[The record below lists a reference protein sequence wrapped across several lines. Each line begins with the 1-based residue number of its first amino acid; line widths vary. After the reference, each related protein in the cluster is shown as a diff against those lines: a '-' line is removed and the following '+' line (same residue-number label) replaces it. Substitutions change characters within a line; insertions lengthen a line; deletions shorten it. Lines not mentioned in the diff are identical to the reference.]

1 MMKNLEIIARQSYS
15 AIEVVV
21 SDDCSSDTTREEI
34 NRLIPVY
41 KFPLIYHRFEQ
52 NQGYDRNLRKSIELA
67 TGDYIIVVGNDDSI
81 NDAYDLSLLVS
92 FLQLNQLPEIGFAN
106 FIEEGN
112 SEIYRR
118 ANQTVVLGSGVAIAL
133 KYYSCFSF
141 VGGIIFRKDK
151 FVEYNTDKYDGS
163 IYSQIY
169 LATLMVSSGCRL
181 FSIAE
186 PMVIKDIQLEEAH
199 RNSYRDVLIRSWKD
213 YRKTDG
219 GLRSV
224 IHVLTA
230 ALKDAGVSSQ
240 KWIYAIFR
248 KIYFST
254 LPFWILDYKSNKAF
268 PNSVSIMQGMHP
280 PAVAEFGMLNLF
292 NRLRIYLLYLFMSTG
307 ALVFPVFLF
316 RKIKASVY
324 NLVKK

>member
-1 MMKNLEIIARQSYS
+1 MMKNLEIISRQTYDKL
-15 AIEVVV
+15 EVVI
-21 SDDCSSDTTREEI
+21 SDDCSTDNTSEEI
-34 NRLIPVY
+34 ARLIPQY
-41 KFPLIYHRFEQ
+41 KFPLIYHRFEK
-52 NQGYDRNLRKSIELA
+52 NQGYDRNLRKSIELSS
-67 TGDYIIVVGNDDSI
+67 GDYIIVVGNDDSI
-81 NDAYDLSLLVS
+81 NDQYDLAVLVK
-92 FLQLNQLPEIGFAN
+92 FLTDHQMPEIGFAN
-106 FIEEGN
+106 FIEDGN
-112 SEIYRR
+112 KEIYRR
-118 ANQTVVLGSGVAIAL
+118 ATQTAVLGSGVEVAL

-141 VGGIIFRKDK
+141 VGGILFRKDK
-151 FVEYNTDKYDGS
+151 FVEFNTDKYDGS

-169 LATLMVSSGCRL
+169 LAALMVSSGCRL

-186 PMVIKDIQLEEAH
+186 PLVIKDIQLEEAH
-199 RNSYRDVLIRSWKD
+199 RNSYRDVLIKNWKD

-224 IHVLTA
+224 IHVLVA

-240 KWIYAIFR
+240 KWVYAIFR

-280 PAVAEFGMLNLF
+280 PRVEEYRLLNWV
-292 NRLRIYLLYLFMSTG
+292 NRLRIYLLYLVMSTG
-307 ALVFPVFLF
+307 ALLFPVFLF